1 MYHNYAHWYQNFLI
15 LESKDN
21 SDHSVLL
28 YSCISYEKKKKSYIE
43 GYKPGK
49 NPSAIMAFLAQDLK
63 TGSRPNL

>member
-28 YSCISYEKKKKSYIE
+28 YSCISYEKKKSYIE

-49 NPSAIMAFLAQDLK
+49 NPLKQDLK